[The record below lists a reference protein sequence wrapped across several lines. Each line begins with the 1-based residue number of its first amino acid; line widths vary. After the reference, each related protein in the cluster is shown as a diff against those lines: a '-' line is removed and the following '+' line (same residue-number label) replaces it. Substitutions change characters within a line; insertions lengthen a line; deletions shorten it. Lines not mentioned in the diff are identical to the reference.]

1 MGGIIVYAIFFMLIS
16 MLIGISTWDYI
27 NIRKHK
33 IEDDKYVTFR
43 FYMSIWE
50 KLAHL
55 YKREKT
61 GDKDVNLL
69 APWESPGLLKKGKQR
84 IILGWLLIIPLIS
97 GVFFLIIK
105 NDNKNIENSIPKLI
119 QSFANEN
126 SKANAVDEL
135 TNIGSY
141 AIEPL
146 IEVLDDENV
155 DIREGAAEA
164 LSKIMVQ
171 SGWDVDDSDDSM
183 VDSMIPALNDE
194 SPIVRKWIASTLGYT
209 KNEHAV
215 EPLIVLL
222 NDADQDVRVNA
233 AHALVSIGD
242 ERAVEP
248 LMKALENKDLAVI
261 AHESAF
267 FVSRGV
273 AGTENIFIE
282 ALNLYGTKYTANDYL
297 NCGNIQ
303 LEDAAQAW
311 AELHGYEIGGA
322 LDTQNIV
329 TWGSK

>member
-1 MGGIIVYAIFFMLIS
+1 MSGIIVYAIFFILIS

-33 IEDDKYVTFR
+33 IESDKYIALRV
-43 FYMSIWE
+43 YMSLWE
-50 KLAHL
+50 KLTNIF
-55 YKREKT
+55 KKEN
-61 GDKDVNLL
+61 GDDKNINLL
-69 APWESPGLLKKGKQR
+69 APWESPSFMKKVKQR
-84 IILGWLLIIPLIS
+84 IILGWLVIIPLIS
-97 GVFFLIIK
+97 GIFFLIIK

-135 TNIGSY
+135 TDIGTY

-146 IEVLDDENV
+146 IGALDDENV

-164 LSKIMVQ
+164 LSKIMLQ
-171 SGWDVDDSDDSM
+171 SGWDVDDSM
-183 VDSMIPALNDE
+183 VDSMLPALYDE
-194 SPIVRKWIASTLGYT
+194 SPIVRKWIAAALGYT
-209 KNEHAV
+209 QNERTV

-222 NDADQDVRVNA
+222 NDDDQDVRVSA
-233 AHALVSIGD
+233 AHALVSID
-242 ERAVEP
+242 DDLAVEP
-248 LMKALENKDLAVI
+248 LIRALDNEDLAVI

-267 FVSRGV
+267 FVLRG
-273 AGTENIFIE
+273 AEGTENIFID
-282 ALNLYGTKYTANDYL
+282 ALNVYGTIDTADDYL

-303 LEDAAQAW
+303 LEDAARAW
-311 AELHGYEIGGA
+311 AELHGYEISAA